1 MSTRSAGLDEAVT
14 SLSAGARRWIGLHA
28 AYLDSPAAHAEL
40 PVVPRVKALLQLA
53 MLLRYWERCAPA
65 DPALTEVTSVVEQVW
80 QRPDFPRLLTLDGR
94 RARQFELMYAALA
107 PVGAATDAP
116 RAVLERLTDG
126 SYLTPGRKPPFLHL
140 EARFYADLAG
150 VPHRF
155 APYEELYEA
164 SPLPRAATLPVADLD
179 GCQVAHTVLYLSD
192 FGLRDPRLPEEERG
206 RALRVV
212 ERLTDHCVGLGDW
225 DVVAKL
231 LLAQYCLGADPLRTP
246 SGVAGLRMLHAAQAA
261 DGAIPGR
268 SATGRVPADATPVEY
283 FRKSY
288 KVTLVVALMTLVVTG
303 GRTDEPALTTATAT
317 ATATAIRE
325 TL

>member
-14 SLSAGARRWIGLHA
+14 SLSAGARRWTERHA

-40 PVVPRVKALLQLA
+40 PVVPRAKALLQLA
-53 MLLRYWERCAPA
+53 MLRRYWEKCAPA
-65 DPALTEVTSVVEQVW
+65 DPALAEVTRVVEQVW
-80 QRPDFPRLLTLDGR
+80 RRPDFTSLLTLDGR
-94 RARQFELMYAALA
+94 RARQFQLIYAALA
-107 PVGAATDAP
+107 PAGSATGTP
-116 RAVLERLTDG
+116 RALLAGLAADNH
-126 SYLTPGRKPPFLHL
+126 LTPGRKPPFLHL

-150 VPHRF
+150 VEHEF
-155 APYEELYEA
+155 ASYEELYEA

-179 GCQVAHTVLYLSD
+179 GCQVAHTLFYLSD
-192 FGLRDPRLPEEERG
+192 FGLRDLPLPAEERG

-212 ERLTDHCVGLGDW
+212 ERLTDHCVALGDW

-231 LLAQYCLGADPLRTP
+231 LLAQYCLGADPTRTP
-246 SGVAGLRMLHAAQAA
+246 SGAAGLRMLAAAQAP

-268 SATGRVPADATPVEY
+268 SAAGRVPADATPVEY

-288 KVTLVVALMTLVVTG
+288 KVTLVVALMTLVVTS
-303 GRTDEPALTTATAT
+303 GRTYEPALTAATAK
-317 ATATAIRE
+317 RE

>member
-14 SLSAGARRWIGLHA
+14 RLSAGARRWTGLHA

-40 PVVPRVKALLQLA
+40 PVVPRAKALLQLA
-53 MLLRYWERCAPA
+53 MLRRYWEKCAPA
-65 DPALTEVTSVVEQVW
+65 DPALAEVTRVVEQVW
-80 QRPDFPRLLTLDGR
+80 QRPDFTQLLTLDGG

-107 PVGAATDAP
+107 PTGSATGAP
-116 RAVLERLTDG
+116 RALLDRLAADG
-126 SYLTPGRKPPFLHL
+126 YLVPGRKSPFVHL

-150 VPHRF
+150 VEHKF

-164 SPLPRAATLPVADLD
+164 SPLPRAATLPVSDLD
-179 GCQVAHTVLYLSD
+179 GCQVAHTLLYLTD
-192 FGLRDPRLPEEERG
+192 FGLRDLLLPEEERD

-212 ERLTDHCVGLGDW
+212 ERLTDHYAVLGDW
-225 DVVAKL
+225 DVVPKL
-231 LLAQYCLGADPLRTP
+231 LLAQYALGADPLRTP
-246 SGVAGLRMLHAAQAA
+246 SGAAGLRMLVAAQAP

-268 SATGRVPADATPVEY
+268 SADERVPADATPVEY

-303 GRTDEPALTTATAT
+303 GRTKEPALTA
-317 ATATAIRE
+317 ATAIRE